1 MSYVIRWGEMKTVTL
16 VRCISAAIIGIAAIS
31 MPSTQAAGGFFI
43 RILPDPSQDWSNNT
57 KMWIVAPQGE
67 SVSRRFTVS
76 NTSEKK
82 ISVDLKFGGAKIVND
97 LISYDKDANLKS
109 ETFAKFSE
117 NPVQLQPGD
126 QKIIAVSFN
135 APRDIESY
143 SEDGFLIASVA
154 GEKASG
160 KGNIQVVVPTVY
172 QYAYPMFVG
181 VGSFS
186 EFKSDFEILDVASF
200 NDSVKG
206 HALKVYLKN
215 VGKVPITLKG
225 DVSFQDATFGGP
237 TLGPFPFAT
246 SRISPGQTAYAVV
259 ELPLTI
265 TESSW
270 KIYTKASIGVT
281 TKTRT
286 FVKDISF
293 SGISLLTRLVQALM
307 IIASLLGLL
316 WAWRVLRAP
325 RVTEEKE
332 RRPLIRRRKSQV
344 SNSATS
350 KSQLDLEAEEI
361 VANLIAQ
368 VQAQSER
375 KLKATTRKTASA
387 TKAKVKTNS
396 VAKKSAPKRTK
407 IEAKAKAGR
416 SS

>member
-1 MSYVIRWGEMKTVTL
+1 MKKFTL
-16 VRCISAAIIGIAAIS
+16 ARCIAAAIFGIASIS
-31 MPSTQAAGGFFI
+31 MPTAQAAGGFFI
-43 RILPDPSQDWSNNT
+43 RILPDPTHDWSNNT

-76 NTSEKK
+76 NTSDKK
-82 ISVDLKFGGAKIVND
+82 INVDLKFGGAKIVND

-109 ETFAKFSE
+109 ETFARFSE

-126 QKIIAVSFN
+126 QKIITVSFS
-135 APRDIESY
+135 APKEFDSY

-154 GEKASG
+154 GEQTSG
-160 KGNIQVVVPTVY
+160 EGNIQVVVPTVY

-215 VGKVPITLKG
+215 IGKVPITLKG

-270 KIYTKASIGVT
+270 KIYTKANIGVV

-293 SGISLLTRLVQALM
+293 SGISLLTRLVQFLM

-325 RVTEEKE
+325 RVAEKKE
-332 RRPLIRRRKSQV
+332 RRPLIRRRKSGV
-344 SNSATS
+344 SSSMSS

-361 VANLIAQ
+361 VAKLIAQ

-375 KLKATTRKTASA
+375 KLKVTGKKTVPT
-387 TKAKVKTNS
+387 TKAKVRTAA
-396 VAKKSAPKRTK
+396 VAKKSAPKKTK
-407 IEAKAKAGR
+407 IETKAKAGR
-416 SS
+416 S

>member
-1 MSYVIRWGEMKTVTL
+1 MKKSTL
-16 VRCISAAIIGIAAIS
+16 TRCIVVAIIGIAVFS
-31 MPSTQAAGGFFI
+31 LPSTQAAGGFFI
-43 RILPDPSQDWSNNT
+43 RILPDASQDWSNNT

-76 NTSEKK
+76 NTSDKR
-82 ISVDLKFGGAKIVND
+82 ISVDLKFGGAKIVNG

-126 QKIIAVSFN
+126 QKIISVSFS
-135 APRDIESY
+135 APSDIESY
-143 SEDGFLIASVA
+143 SEDGFLIASVGGKKSS
-154 GEKASG
+154 GEG
-160 KGNIQVVVPTVY
+160 RIQVVVPTVY

-186 EFKSDFEILDVASF
+186 DFKSDFEILDVASF

-237 TLGPFPFAT
+237 ILGPFPFAT

-270 KIYTKASIGVT
+270 KIYTKANIGVV

-316 WAWRVLRAP
+316 WAWKVFRSPAP
-325 RVTEEKE
+325 VQEKE
-332 RRPLIRRRKSQV
+332 RRPLNRRRRALTSG
-344 SNSATS
+344 SAEL
-350 KSQLDLEAEEI
+350 KSQLDVEAEEI
-361 VANLIAQ
+361 VAKLIAQ

-375 KLKATTRKTASA
+375 KLKASKKKSA
-387 TKAKVKTNS
+387 PTSKVKAKTTNA
-396 VAKKSAPKRTK
+396 VKKSAPKRSK
-407 IEAKAKAGR
+407 IETKAKAGR
-416 SS
+416 SL